1 MARPGPFGLALL
13 SGALVASCGPIPVDR
28 AESFCAERFAAA
40 PPVSATAKAGLSS
53 NGGTVTDFEVEF
65 APTVTVGDPSAAYT
79 ACVVRKS
86 GEYPTRPLY
95 QRGAAP

>member
-1 MARPGPFGLALL
+1 MPLRPGYVLALAGLAL
-13 SGALVASCGPIPVDR
+13 ASCGPIPVAR
-28 AESFCAERFAAA
+28 AEAFCADRFAT
-40 PPVSATAKAGLSS
+40 PPPISGRAKAGVSS
-53 NGGTVTDFEVEF
+53 NGGVVTDFEVEF
-65 APTVTVGDPSAAYT
+65 APSISSGDPSAAYT

>member
-1 MARPGPFGLALL
+1 MARPGPFGSALL
-13 SGALVASCGPIPVDR
+13 SGALLASCGPIPVDR
-28 AESFCAERFAAA
+28 AESFCAERFAVA
-40 PPVSATAKAGLSS
+40 PPISARAKAGVSS

-65 APTVTVGDPSAAYT
+65 APSVSLGDPSAAYT

>member
-1 MARPGPFGLALL
+1 MALRPGYVLALAGLAL
-13 SGALVASCGPIPVDR
+13 ASCGPIPVAQ
-28 AESFCAERFAAA
+28 AESVCAGRFAAA

-65 APTVTVGDPSAAYT
+65 APSVSLGDPSAAYT

>member
-1 MARPGPFGLALL
+1 MRLRPGYVLVLAALALAGC
-13 SGALVASCGPIPVDR
+13 SPIPVAR
-28 AESFCAERFAAA
+28 AEAVCAERFAAA
-40 PPVSATAKAGLSS
+40 APVSGTAKAGVSS
-53 NGGTVTDFEVEF
+53 NGGTVSGFEVEF
-65 APTVTVGDPSAAYT
+65 APSVSFGDPSAAYT

>member
-1 MARPGPFGLALL
+1 MMFPYGLLVLL
-13 SGALVASCGPIPVDR
+13 STGILLAGCGPIPLAQ
-28 AESFCAERFAAA
+28 AESVCAERFAAA
-40 PPVSATAKAGLSS
+40 APVSGTAKAGVSS
-53 NGGTVTDFEVEF
+53 NGGTVSGFEVEF
-65 APTVTVGDPSAAYT
+65 APSVSFGDPSAAYT

>member
-1 MARPGPFGLALL
+1 MALRPGYVLALA
-13 SGALVASCGPIPVDR
+13 GLVLAGCGPIPVSR
-28 AESFCAERFAAA
+28 AEDFCAERFAVA
-40 PPVSATAKAGLSS
+40 PPVKATAKAGLSS

-65 APTVTVGDPSAAYT
+65 APSVTFGDPSAAYT

-95 QRGAAP
+95 QRGTAP